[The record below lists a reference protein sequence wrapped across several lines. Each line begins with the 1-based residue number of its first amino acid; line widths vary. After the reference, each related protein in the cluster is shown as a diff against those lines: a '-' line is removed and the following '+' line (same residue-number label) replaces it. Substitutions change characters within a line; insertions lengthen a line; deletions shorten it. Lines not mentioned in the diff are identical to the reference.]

1 MALIASSNR
10 DDALDLVQDAMCRF
24 VDKYGARPTQE
35 WKPLFYR
42 ILHNGIRDFY
52 RRQSIRHRWRTW
64 LLGSADDPDNDCE
77 DPMQQTTDPAETT
90 PEDRTRQTEAGQALQ
105 QALQEL
111 PLRQQQAFL
120 LRCWEEMSIA
130 ETAKVMRCS
139 EGSVKTHLSR
149 AVTRLRTQLGDY
161 WP

>member
-1 MALIASSNR
+1 
-10 DDALDLVQDAMCRF
+10 MCRF
-24 VDKYGARPTQE
+24 VDKYGARPAQE

-52 RRQSIRHRWRTW
+52 RRQSVRRRWRTW
-64 LLGSADDPDNDCE
+64 LKGPADDPDDGRE
-77 DPMQQTTDPAETT
+77 DPLHQAADPTETT
-90 PEDRTRQTEAGQALQ
+90 PEDRVKQTEAGEALQ
-105 QALQEL
+105 HALQKL

-120 LRCWEEMSIA
+120 LRCWEEMSVA
-130 ETAKVMRCS
+130 ETAQVMRCS
-139 EGSVKTHLSR
+139 EGSVKAHLSR